1 MKYAAMRHRE
11 REEMKDYG
19 TFVSDDAIENR
30 LFFGKLLKSINT
42 ARKILPGLDL
52 SSNTNSICNYGST
65 NREQFLNC
73 SKEYCLQRTV
83 DESNISEEVRV
94 VFNNCKTLLSMA
106 VNEADDE
113 KFLLCMMIVYER
125 AKDL

>member
-1 MKYAAMRHRE
+1 MKYAAMKHSE
-11 REEMKDYG
+11 SEKMKDYG
-19 TFVSDDAIENR
+19 AFIDASIEDR

-42 ARKILPGLDL
+42 ARKMLPEL
-52 SSNTNSICNYGST
+52 SISNTNSICNYYGST

-83 DESNISEEVRV
+83 NEEIIFPEVRAS
-94 VFNNCKTLLSMA
+94 FNRCKTLLSMA
-106 VNEADDE
+106 VNEYNDE

-125 AKDL
+125 SKDL